1 MLGGLRWRMGTL
13 GLSLEEPHVF
23 CSTAKANL
31 KMSLF
36 FSLVGE
42 S

>member
-31 KMSLF
+31 QMSLF